1 MSMEA
6 KIKLLTEHYS
16 VDDLLEQ
23 NDIEAQVVLA
33 WLVDEGLIDV
43 EEYFY
48 TDVDEECL
56 IDEE

>member
-33 WLVDEGLIDV
+33 WLAEEGLIDV
-43 EEYFY
+43 EDYFY
-48 TDVDEECL
+48 TDIDEELL